1 MLTGEEQKFVE
12 YWEANRLRRKK
23 VTRQLSVG
31 LPLGVVLVIAILI
44 NFFSGWYKKADMELR
59 GQSQGSQL
67 TLLVVLMVAVVLI
80 VAFIVVFSVRHKW
93 DMYEQHYKEL
103 LAKKGGKSS

>member
-1 MLTGEEQKFVE
+1 MLTEEDKKFIV

-23 VTRQLSVG
+23 VFRQLSLG
-31 LPLGVVLVIAILI
+31 LPTGVVLVAAILI

-59 GQSQGSQL
+59 TQSQNSQASL
-67 TLLVVLMVAVVLI
+67 ILVVIIGALLI

-93 DMYEQHYKEL
+93 EMYEQHYRELMARKE
-103 LAKKGGKSS
+103 